1 MPYIHDL
8 RDNYTQ
14 INILSI
20 AAVIIFILLWV
31 LVFLSVVFKMYFNRN
46 KNEYYDNTYYFILGK
61 AKNIFEEVLR
71 KEVQVQFNDKME
83 EKEDDIQDIYD
94 FQELNKKLYD
104 EKIAKAEESISVVEK
119 YNDELIDDL
128 DKMNSYLTDVQ
139 EYIQKKNEMNQDNID
154 ELSEMLKSRLKTYV
168 LGMFQTMKVLSYQIN
183 NAYVTPVLANM
194 ISPLKGLY
202 ENVKGSL
209 MKNEDLIKKTLP
221 FDYNNEIL
229 KDFEGKFQKS
239 DGPADLSASF
249 ENSEDFFMGYK

>member
-71 KEVQVQFNDKME
+71 KEVQVQFNDKMQE
-83 EKEDDIQDIYD
+83 NEDDIQEIYD

-104 EKIAKAEESISVVEK
+104 EKIAIAEESISVDEK

-139 EYIQKKNEMNQDNID
+139 EYIQKKNEMNQKT
-154 ELSEMLKSRLKTYV
+154 ELYFTAKQRSFFCGK
-168 LGMFQTMKVLSYQIN
+168 KVDPGQCY
-183 NAYVTPVLANM
+183 
-194 ISPLKGLY
+194 
-202 ENVKGSL
+202 
-209 MKNEDLIKKTLP
+209 
-221 FDYNNEIL
+221 F
-229 KDFEGKFQKS
+229 
-239 DGPADLSASF
+239 
-249 ENSEDFFMGYK
+249 